1 MLKLAGALIL
11 IYAAAVAFLA
21 IFQRSF
27 IYHPPRIALDQRAL
41 RAAEYEAL
49 DQPVRG
55 PATLWFAGPRAP
67 ESWTIVFLHGN
78 SGDIAGAIGKVSP
91 LRAAGY
97 GVLLVEY
104 PGFSQVAGRPT
115 QLSIVAQ
122 ATMALRALEARG
134 VGGDRVV
141 LWGES
146 LGTGVAIQLAADH
159 QIGGLILEAAFTAVA
174 DRAQEI
180 YWWMPARR
188 LVLDR
193 FDSLARIR
201 DINAPILLV
210 HGEQDRVTP
219 PDHGRRLLAAANE
232 PKRGVFFPSGGHVDL
247 VDHGLMSEI
256 LRFLAE
262 SPARPA
268 R

>member
-1 MLKLAGALIL
+1 MLKLAGALFL

-27 IYHPPRIALDQRAL
+27 IYHPPRTPLDQRAL
-41 RAAEYEAL
+41 QAAGYEAL
-49 DQPVRG
+49 DQPVGG
-55 PATLWFAGPRAP
+55 PATLWFAPPRSPKA
-67 ESWTIVFLHGN
+67 WTILFLHGN

-91 LRAAGY
+91 LRGAGH

-122 ATMALRALEARG
+122 GIAALRALEARG

-146 LGTGVAIQLAADH
+146 LGTGVAIQLAADNRV
-159 QIGGLILEAAFTAVA
+159 GGLILEAPFTAVA

-201 DINAPILLV
+201 DIKAPVLV
-210 HGEQDRVTP
+210 GHGEQDRVTP

-232 PKRGVFFPSGGHVDL
+232 PKRGVFFPTGGHIDL

-256 LRFLAE
+256 LSFLAE
-262 SPARPA
+262 LPARTA

>member
-1 MLKLAGALIL
+1 MLKLAGALLL

-27 IYHPPRIALDQRAL
+27 IYHPPRIPLDQRAL
-41 RAAEYEAL
+41 RAADYEAL
-49 DQPVRG
+49 DQPLSG
-55 PATLWFAGPRAP
+55 PATLWFARGHAIENR
-67 ESWTIVFLHGN
+67 TVVFLHGN

-91 LRAAGY
+91 LREAGY

-115 QLSIVAQ
+115 QSSIVAQ
-122 ATMALRALEARG
+122 ATLALRALEARG
-134 VGGDRVV
+134 ISGDRVV

-146 LGTGVAIQLAADH
+146 LGTGVAIQLAADNP
-159 QIGGLILEAAFTAVA
+159 IGGLILEAPFTAVA

-201 DINAPILLV
+201 EIDAPILV
-210 HGEQDRVTP
+210 GHGEQDRVTP
-219 PDHGRRLLAAANE
+219 PHHGRRLLAAANE
-232 PKRGVFFPSGGHVDL
+232 PKRGVFFPTGGHVDL
-247 VDHGLMSEI
+247 VDHGLMREI
-256 LRFLAE
+256 LKFLAE
-262 SPARPA
+262 LPARMA